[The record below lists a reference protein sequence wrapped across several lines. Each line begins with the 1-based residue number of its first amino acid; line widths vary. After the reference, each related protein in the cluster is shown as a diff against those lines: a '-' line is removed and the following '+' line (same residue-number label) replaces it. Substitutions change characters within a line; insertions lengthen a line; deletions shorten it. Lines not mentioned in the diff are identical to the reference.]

1 VKGSEPVIAVNGG
14 EIHRTL
20 GRPLPSVECR
30 FLSHY
35 FLKPTLLPGT
45 AGRLPRPNFSYV
57 LPLQSP
63 TGEQLDN
70 PHARGATA
78 NGTLPARIS
87 KEWRWRHEEWC
98 SRSGL

>member
-1 VKGSEPVIAVNGG
+1 MR
-14 EIHRTL
+14 RTL

-35 FLKPTLLPGT
+35 FVKLTLLPGT
-45 AGRLPRPNFSYV
+45 AAGFPAPDSSYV

-63 TGEQLDN
+63 TVEQLDN
-70 PHARGATA
+70 PRARGATA

-98 SRSGL
+98 SGSGL